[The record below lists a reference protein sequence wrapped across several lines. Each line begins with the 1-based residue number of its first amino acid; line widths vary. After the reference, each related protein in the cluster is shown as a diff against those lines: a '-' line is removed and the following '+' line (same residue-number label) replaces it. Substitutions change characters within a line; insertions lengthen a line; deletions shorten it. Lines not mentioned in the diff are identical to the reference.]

1 MKAFRFVII
10 AVVALFA
17 LVSNALAMS
26 APPTAQ
32 IVKVKK
38 SVIRVQG
45 LELGGPVAS
54 GGYGGGSGVV
64 FQIDYDK
71 GIAYAL
77 TNHHVS
83 GDSPASS
90 VRFWNG
96 AEYKA
101 NMISREPGIDV
112 ALLEI
117 HGIPDE
123 RNLPDDKKTIIAATL
138 GDSDKVQVGDHA
150 VGMGSPGSRDGF
162 RTNLDDPYQ
171 DFMLQQTVTDGVVT
185 GRDSVI
191 EFEMEIWEGNRSNP
205 NEGDGGLGMQYGT
218 NFPYAFRITVPINP
232 GNSGG
237 PLFNDKGEVIGLNF
251 YGGSNT
257 IMQNENHSVPINPA
271 KDFAYQF
278 LNTGKFEKPWLGLDV
293 LFPPYVMSTSQYKEF
308 LDKRK
313 DSSLIQVFNVRQ
325 GSPAD
330 KAGFKKG
337 DVVESVEG
345 RKFASAQD
353 LRLFVFSQPIGQ
365 RLSFEV
371 KRGGSKLKG
380 PLDVEVQPKRN
391 YDAEFSI

>member
-1 MKAFRFVII
+1 MKVFRLLLTVLVMVAAF
-10 AVVALFA
+10 AG
-17 LVSNALAMS
+17 SALADS
-26 APPTAQ
+26 SPTAE
-32 IVKVKK
+32 VVNKVKK

-45 LELGGPVAS
+45 IALADPVAS

-83 GDSPASS
+83 GDSPVSS

-101 NMISREPGIDV
+101 EMISREPGIDV
-112 ALLEI
+112 ALLKIE
-117 HGIPDE
+117 GIPDE
-123 RNLPDDKKTIIAATL
+123 RSLPDSKKTIIAATL
-138 GDSDKVQVGDHA
+138 GDSDKVQIGQHA
-150 VGMGSPGSRDGF
+150 IGMGSPGSRDGAL
-162 RTNLDDPYQ
+162 TNRSDPYQ

-191 EFEMEIWEGNRSNP
+191 EFELDIWRANRSNP
-205 NEGDGGLGMQYGT
+205 QEILGMQYGT

-251 YGGSNT
+251 YGGSNA

-271 KDFAYQF
+271 KDFAFQI

-293 LFPPYVMSTSQYKEF
+293 IMPSYIMTPEAYQEF
-308 LDKRK
+308 LDHHKSK
-313 DSSLIQVFNVRQ
+313 AIEVFGVR
-325 GSPAD
+325 SDTAAER
-330 KAGFKKG
+330 AGFRKG
-337 DVVESVEG
+337 DVIVSVDG
-345 RKFASAQD
+345 RVLNDAQELRQYVFA
-353 LRLFVFSQPIGQ
+353 QPIGTKI
-365 RLSFEV
+365 SFVV
-371 KRGGSKLKG
+371 KRNGAKLRA
-380 PLDVEVQPKRN
+380 PLVVEVQPKRN
-391 YDAEFSI
+391 YDAEFSV